1 MSDEPLYQ
9 LIADFQVDNGQ
20 LDGLT
25 PQEIFALGV
34 EFGYA
39 IMFARADPG
48 FILNVNPYNR
58 ERIEALLWR
67 HGRKYQVGD
76 SSVHKNQIV
85 FIVAQKGS

>member
-9 LIADFQVDNGQ
+9 LIADFQIDNGQ

-25 PQEIFALGV
+25 PQEIFSLGV

-39 IMFARADPG
+39 IMFARADAG
-48 FILNVNPYNR
+48 FVHNVDPRNR
-58 ERIEALLWR
+58 ERVEALLWR
-67 HGRKYQVGD
+67 HGRKYQVAD
-76 SSVHKNQIV
+76 SAVSKSKIV